1 MMLIIMLFVAFFI
14 GIPIAFAIGI
24 VSTAQLLQMGVSLN
38 MVTQRIFSGIDNTT
52 LTAVLLFTLAGS
64 LMMNGGMS
72 DRLIGFAESLV
83 GHWPSGMAMVSV
95 LACMFFASLT
105 GAAIAAAAAIGGI
118 MIPIMLE
125 KNYDKPFTASL
136 LATSASIGPIIPPS
150 IPLLLYG
157 VVASCSVAKL
167 FIGGIIPGIMMGIG
181 LMIYSYVIG
190 KKRGYIGR
198 PQRASRQERIE
209 AFKRAILALLVPVVI
224 LGGIMTGIF
233 TATESAAI
241 ACVYSLLVGMFVYR
255 TLTLKGIVE
264 SLIEASKTTGSVLII
279 VAFASLFTWVLS
291 RLMIPQ
297 ALTEFLSN
305 TISSK
310 WMFLLLI
317 NIILLIAGTFIDTN
331 SAVLIFSPLFLPMAT
346 SLGVDPVHLGLI
358 IAVNLTIGMCTP
370 PLGVCLF
377 VTSGISKMPLKDMF
391 RDLWPQLIVLLIVL
405 FLITY
410 IPGFVTFLPNML
422 VK

>member
-305 TISSK
+305 TISSR

-346 SLGVDPVHLGLI
+346 SLGIDPVHLGLI

>member
-264 SLIEASKTTGSVLII
+264 SVIEASKTTGSVLII

>member
-310 WMFLLLI
+310 WMFLLLV

>member
-1 MMLIIMLFVAFFI
+1 MLIIMLFVAFFI

-24 VSTAQLLQMGVSLN
+24 VSTTQLLQMGVSLN

>member
-24 VSTAQLLQMGVSLN
+24 VSTTQLLQMGVSLN

>member
-1 MMLIIMLFVAFFI
+1 MTVILLLFAAFFV
-14 GIPIAFAIGI
+14 GIPIAFGIGI
-24 VSTAQLLQMGVSLN
+24 VSSFQLIQMNTSMN
-38 MVTQRIFSGIDNTT
+38 MVTQRVFSGIDNTT

-64 LMMNGGMS
+64 LMMKGGMS
-72 DRLIGFAESLV
+72 DRLINFAEALV

-118 MIPIMLE
+118 MIPVMLE
-125 KNYDKPFTASL
+125 KKYDKPFTASL

-167 FIGGIIPGIMMGIG
+167 FIGGIVPGVMMGVA
-181 LMIYSYVIG
+181 LMVYSQFIG

-198 PQRASRQERIE
+198 AVKADRRERIG
-209 AFKRAILALLVPVVI
+209 AFKQAGLALLVPVVI

-241 ACVYSLLVGMFVYR
+241 ACVYSLLVSAFVYR
-255 TLTLKGIVE
+255 TLTIKGIIE
-264 SLIEASKTTGSVLII
+264 SLLEAARTTGSVLII

-291 RLMIPQ
+291 RMMIPQ
-297 ALTEFLSN
+297 ALTAFLSSA
-305 TISSK
+305 IKSK
-310 WMFLLLI
+310 WLFLLLI
-317 NIILLIAGTFIDTN
+317 NVILLIAGTFIDTN
-331 SAVLIFSPLFLPMAT
+331 SAVLIFSPLFLPVAANF
-346 SLGVDPVHLGLI
+346 GIDPVHLGLV

-377 VTSGISKMPLKDMF
+377 VTSGIAKLPLKGMF
-391 RDLWPQLIVLLIVL
+391 KDLWPQLIGLIVVLLLV
-405 FLITY
+405 TY
-410 IPGFVTFLPNML
+410 IPGFVTFLPNLL